1 MKNGLISYIMQDAY
15 RIYEKNGM
23 VISLVR
29 YWSNISY
36 RVRLQMRLIQY
47 LRANG
52 GEIFANIINVFYNR
66 RNSRLGIYLPANL
79 KVGPGL
85 FFPHNFPVVINDAA
99 MIGENCVIHS
109 NAQIGSNRGKSGAPV
124 IGNNCFLGNG
134 CHIIG
139 NPHIGDWCFISPGA
153 FITKNVPSGSVVGFG
168 LNNIISDKGEET
180 VRLYLPPKG

>member
-1 MKNGLISYIMQDAY
+1 MKMTEYVMQDAY
-15 RIYEKNGM
+15 RIYDKNGFC
-23 VISLVR
+23 ITIAR

-36 RVRLQMRLIQY
+36 RVRFQMRLIQY
-47 LRANG
+47 LRSVGRGKLAS
-52 GEIFANIINVFYNR
+52 IINVFYNR
-66 RNSRLGIYLPANL
+66 RNSRLGIYLPASL
-79 KVGPGL
+79 KVGAGL

-99 MIGENCVIHS
+99 TIGENCIIHS

-153 FITKNVPSGSVVGFG
+153 FVTKDVPSGSVVGFG
-168 LNNIISDKGEET
+168 LNNIISNKGEET
-180 VRLYLPPKG
+180 VRLYLPKKTK